1 MVLLYFQVLYKETN
15 LKIVHKKSKL
25 NKIKQNKTKTFKM
38 EFNNQLKRW
47 DEECGIISSLI
58 EKTITLVKTDFT

>member
-25 NKIKQNKTKTFKM
+25 NKIKQNKTK
-38 EFNNQLKRW
+38 
-47 DEECGIISSLI
+47 
-58 EKTITLVKTDFT
+58 

>member
-38 EFNNQLKRW
+38 EFNKKR
-47 DEECGIISSLI
+47 
-58 EKTITLVKTDFT
+58 

>member
-25 NKIKQNKTKTFKM
+25 NKIKQRR
-38 EFNNQLKRW
+38 LKW
-47 DEECGIISSLI
+47 NL
-58 EKTITLVKTDFT
+58 EKR